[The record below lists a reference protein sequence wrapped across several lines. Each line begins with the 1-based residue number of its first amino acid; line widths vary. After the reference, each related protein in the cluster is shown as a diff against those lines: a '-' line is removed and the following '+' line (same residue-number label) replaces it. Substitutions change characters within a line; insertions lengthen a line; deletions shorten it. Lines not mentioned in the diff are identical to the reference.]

1 MTKQNETANPVSWA
15 KINFFKSDW
24 GESVLSAS
32 RGGGVKSV
40 HSTPSPVHTE
50 APGNIPMELWCLE
63 LGTPVS
69 AMDY

>member
-1 MTKQNETANPVSWA
+1 MSWA
-15 KINFFKSDW
+15 RINFFKSDW

-32 RGGGVKSV
+32 GGGGGGVKSV
-40 HSTPSPVHTE
+40 HSTPSPAHTE
-50 APGNIPMELWCLE
+50 APGDLPMELWCLE